1 MGWQVIRFAT
11 CALWIEFTK
20 YGRSSKMRTVFLP
33 RGVSRTRVRPGE
45 VYIVQENTPRERM
58 MTRGSISKFFVVA
71 ISASML
77 SVGCATS
84 PETTETEGTATP
96 PTEEVV
102 VIEEEAIEVVE
113 VVPEPIV
120 ELGTVY
126 FDYDRAVIREDMK
139 VALRESA
146 DQILA
151 NSGWGAVIIEGHCDE
166 RGSEEYNFAL
176 GERRAATVKKYLV
189 ALGVPAD
196 RLETVSFGET
206 QPAVRGHDESAWRYN
221 RRAEFRSASR

>member
-1 MGWQVIRFAT
+1 
-11 CALWIEFTK
+11 
-20 YGRSSKMRTVFLP
+20 
-33 RGVSRTRVRPGE
+33 
-45 VYIVQENTPRERM
+45 

-71 ISASML
+71 ISASVL

-96 PTEEVV
+96 TEEVA
-102 VIEEEAIEVVE
+102 VIEEDVIEVVE

-151 NSGWGAVIIEGHCDE
+151 TPGWGAVIIEGHCDE
-166 RGSEEYNFAL
+166 RGS
-176 GERRAATVKKYLV
+176 
-189 ALGVPAD
+189 
-196 RLETVSFGET
+196 
-206 QPAVRGHDESAWRYN
+206 
-221 RRAEFRSASR
+221 